1 MLKEKG
7 STRRDTVRISARIPT
22 ELGEMLSRV
31 SRTEERSK
39 SYYVRKSLELFLT
52 SKLQDIED
60 YEEAERSYREF
71 VVSGEKPIPFSEI
84 EKKYDL

>member
-7 STRRDTVRISARIPT
+7 SNSRNTVMISARIPA

-52 SKLQDIED
+52 SRLEDIKD
-60 YEEAERSYREF
+60 YEEAGRSYGEF
-71 VVSGEKPIPFSEI
+71 VVSGGKPIPFSEI
-84 EKKYDL
+84 KKKFDL